1 MVSGAFMAIR
11 GQSVNARIIGA
22 KVETNTDR
30 ISSLSHRANLKIV
43 SVHWNASGA
52 LVDLVTI
59 R

>member
-1 MVSGAFMAIR
+1 MAIR